1 MPSIHA
7 QAAVLSQPR
16 GNIAIESIYLA
27 EPGPGEVL
35 VRMEACGICHSELYV
50 QSLEKLPLAPLTL
63 GHEGIGRVEAV
74 GAGVSE
80 WAAGDRVGITFLGP
94 TCGACEWCASGRERF
109 CPKQANFGYSLHGA
123 LTNYA
128 LAPAA
133 GLVRVPDALAAGHA
147 APLCCAGWT
156 AWGALRE
163 SGVDRGQAVGIFGLG
178 GLGHLALQMAHHRG
192 LRVAAVD
199 TAENKLEM
207 ARGAGAEFTALADNA
222 GRAIQKQYGGV
233 DAAIVLTPSPAA
245 IQQAFRALKRNGTLV
260 LVGISVNQYELPL
273 VDTIVKG
280 ISIRGSYL
288 GPRRDLQEVFALAVQ
303 GVIRPHSHTHALD
316 ETPQLLEQMRRGELM
331 GRAVISWC

>member
-1 MPSIHA
+1 MRSIHTH
-7 QAAVLSQPR
+7 AAVLAAPR
-16 GNIAIESIYLA
+16 GIVAIESVFLG

-74 GAGVSE
+74 GPEVAA
-80 WAAGDRVGITFLGP
+80 WAPGDRVGITFLGP
-94 TCGACEWCASGRERF
+94 TCGTCEWCASGRERF

-123 LTNYA
+123 LTDYA
-128 LAPAA
+128 IAPAA
-133 GLVRVPDALAAGHA
+133 GLIRIPEQLAADQA

-163 SGVDRGQAVGIFGLG
+163 SGLDRGQTVAIFGLG
-178 GLGHLALQMAHHRG
+178 GLGHLALQMARHRG

-199 TAENKLEM
+199 VSEAKLAMARQEGAEITATAEN
-207 ARGAGAEFTALADNA
+207 A
-222 GRAIQKQYGGV
+222 GRTIQKQHGGV

-260 LVGISVNQYELPL
+260 LVGISVNQYDLPL

-288 GPRRDLQEVFALAVQ
+288 GPRRDLEEVFALAVE
-303 GVIRPHSHTHALD
+303 GAIRPHSHTHTLA
-316 ETPQLLEQMRRGELM
+316 ETPHLLEQMRRGELM
-331 GRAVISWC
+331 GRAVISW